1 MNPRLRAPAIAR
13 RGSMPA
19 ATPSTAEA
27 AARTTANLH
36 PSIRDSA
43 GTRRFS
49 QPRAATAPDP
59 SAPLQ
64 RLSLGRRSIFA
75 RGREVRR
82 RWRRGP
88 RLATGVIVIFGPLR
102 PRGPNHGEAGG
113 PDAMLGEQL
122 AKLGELSEVRPTNS
136 GDDHH

>member
-36 PSIRDSA
+36 PSIRESA

-49 QPRAATAPDP
+49 QPCAVTAPDP
-59 SAPLQ
+59 SAALQ
-64 RLSLGRRSIFA
+64 RLSLGRRSIVA
-75 RGREVRR
+75 RGREARR
-82 RWRRGP
+82 RGSRLRR
-88 RLATGVIVIFGPLR
+88 LTAGVVVIFRRLW
-102 PRGPNHGEAGG
+102 PRGATHGEGGG
-113 PDAMLGEQL
+113 PDAMFGEKL
-122 AKLGELSEVRPTNS
+122 AKLGYL
-136 GDDHH
+136 